1 MKFQKNTDEVPTLK
15 LIKEL
20 EAAGRIKVLNKDDWR
35 SGQAQ
40 FLIINDTSQF
50 DWITGQIENIETM
63 FRKEHPEYY
72 QKGLD
77 LLVINLGRIHR
88 NIKNENDR
96 FVLNEKT
103 INAMMRIRYQKED
116 KDLISDLGIPR
127 LDWTK

>member
-1 MKFQKNTDEVPTLK
+1 MDSNEVPKEYGTSRVPTLK

-63 FRKEHPEYY
+63 FRK
-72 QKGLD
+72 
-77 LLVINLGRIHR
+77 
-88 NIKNENDR
+88 
-96 FVLNEKT
+96 
-103 INAMMRIRYQKED
+103 
-116 KDLISDLGIPR
+116 
-127 LDWTK
+127 

>member
-1 MKFQKNTDEVPTLK
+1 MTSILVEIALALTLVQLQHKYQKSKEYILKYIDIHERPSKQDVIDYMDSNEVPKEYGTSRVPTLK

-63 FRKEHPEYY
+63 FRK
-72 QKGLD
+72 
-77 LLVINLGRIHR
+77 
-88 NIKNENDR
+88 
-96 FVLNEKT
+96 
-103 INAMMRIRYQKED
+103 
-116 KDLISDLGIPR
+116 
-127 LDWTK
+127 